1 MALKLGEML
10 IREGLLTSAQLEEAL
25 KYQVIFGGKLGTNLI
40 EMGLV
45 EENALARVL
54 SRKLGVPC
62 AEESELMRISP
73 EVIKLIPKDIAAR
86 YKVIPLRLENR
97 RLTLVMA
104 DPTDLKAIDENRLP
118 DRLSGPAG
126 PDSGGAPHPGSGKI
140 LRHRKRHPLYQRGKK
155 IFGQPCPPASPPPSP
170 TDTGKGGTLPC
181 PTHACPADLRDPA
194 SSPAGCGAGGDAE
207 GHAFSLTGPR
217 SETGAP
223 GQARPPASSAGP
235 GCAGVPCG
243 GIPRPVPRRG

>member
-62 AEESELMRISP
+62 AEESELMKIPS
-73 EVIKLIPKDIAAR
+73 EVIKLIPKDIAAK

-104 DPTDLKAIDENRLP
+104 DPDDLKAIDEIAFRTGFLVRPALTPEVRLV
-118 DRLSGPAG
+118 LALE
-126 PDSGGAPHPGSGKI
+126 K
-140 LRHRKRHPLYQRGKK
+140 YY
-155 IFGQPCPPASPPPSP
+155 
-170 TDTGKGGTLPC
+170 
-181 PTHACPADLRDPA
+181 
-194 SSPAGCGAGGDAE
+194 E
-207 GHAFSLTGPR
+207 
-217 SETGAP
+217 
-223 GQARPPASSAGP
+223 
-235 GCAGVPCG
+235 
-243 GIPRPVPRRG
+243 IPRGIRYINAAKK